1 MMKLTKWGHDEEN
14 GQQYTIWTDSN
25 GLCWT
30 YDPDLGNGGLCPCH
44 PWKVAKD
51 INPGRQGARDART
64 MLKNGA
70 SEDEIVVA
78 FGT

>member
-30 YDPDLGNGGLCPCH
+30 YDPDLGNGGLCQCH
-44 PWKVAKD
+44 PW
-51 INPGRQGARDART
+51 RT